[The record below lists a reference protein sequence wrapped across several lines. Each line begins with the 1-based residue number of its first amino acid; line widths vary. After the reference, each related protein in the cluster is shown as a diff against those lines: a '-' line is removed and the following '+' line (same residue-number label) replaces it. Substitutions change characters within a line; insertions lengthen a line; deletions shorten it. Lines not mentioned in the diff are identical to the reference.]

1 MNNTP
6 EQVPAPEPNDNPW
19 RLVALVLLP
28 IVGILFVLLAIVLLR
43 PREPGVVTAVI
54 PPGPNAPVV
63 NTGGVIDATDPDEPV
78 QLRLGYRYRIFIE
91 DESEDRSSGIA
102 HINGRATFVP
112 DARRGQTILADV
124 TRVRERVVDAVL
136 VRVLSKIDLPPK
148 APKPVFQPRPGDPV
162 VEGAEFD
169 VLISEESSKNPG
181 VEGIARVNGLVV
193 IVSGAPVV
201 GERVNVRI
209 TERKERIAFAEP
221 TGKPAGT
228 APLATAE
235 APRKTYRPRRG
246 DPAANVVEGAEF
258 SVVIAEES
266 SKNPGVEGIARIN
279 GLVVIVNGVPTVGQR
294 VDVRITE
301 RRDRIAFAEPVVPL
315 STLRPAAAADD
326 DDAPARP
333 AVYTPPAGDSA
344 ADVVEGAVLSL
355 VIEEPSKQ
363 RPETEGVARHNG
375 LVVFVDGATTPGQTV
390 TARITSRRPRVAF
403 AEVVAPE

>member
-28 IVGILFVLLAIVLLR
+28 IVGILLVLLAIVLLR
-43 PREPGVVTAVI
+43 PREPGVVTAII
-54 PPGPNAPVV
+54 PPGPNAPAV
-63 NTGGVIDATDPDEPV
+63 NTGTVIDATDPDQPV
-78 QLRLGYRYRIFIE
+78 DLRLGYRYRIFIE

-148 APKPVFQPRPGDPV
+148 PTRPSFRPRPEDPV

-169 VLISEESSKNPG
+169 VVISEESSKNPG
-181 VEGIARVNGLVV
+181 VEGIARINGLVV
-193 IVSGAPVV
+193 IVSGAPTV
-201 GERVNVRI
+201 GQRANVRI
-209 TERKERIAFAEP
+209 TERRERIAFAEL

-228 APLATAE
+228 DPLPERAP
-235 APRKTYRPRRG
+235 APRQTYRPRRG
-246 DPAANVVEGAEF
+246 DPSANVVEGAEF

-279 GLVVIVNGVPTVGQR
+279 GLVVVVNGVPTPGQR

-315 STLRPAAAADD
+315 SALLSAPVPAE
-326 DDAPARP
+326 PARP
-333 AVYTPPAGDSA
+333 AVYTPPADDSA

-355 VIEEPSKQ
+355 TIEEPSKQ
-363 RPETEGVARHNG
+363 RPDTEGVARHNG
-375 LVVFVDGATTPGQTV
+375 LVIFVAGANTPGQTV

-403 AEVVAPE
+403 AEIVDPE

>member
-28 IVGILFVLLAIVLLR
+28 IVGILLVLLAIVLLR
-43 PREPGVVTAVI
+43 PREPGVVTAII
-54 PPGPNAPVV
+54 PPGPNAPAV
-63 NTGGVIDATDPDEPV
+63 NTGTVIDATDPDQPV
-78 QLRLGYRYRIFIE
+78 DLRLGYRYRIFIE

-124 TRVRERVVDAVL
+124 TRVREL
-136 VRVLSKIDLPPK
+136 
-148 APKPVFQPRPGDPV
+148 
-162 VEGAEFD
+162 
-169 VLISEESSKNPG
+169 
-181 VEGIARVNGLVV
+181 
-193 IVSGAPVV
+193 
-201 GERVNVRI
+201 
-209 TERKERIAFAEP
+209 

-228 APLATAE
+228 DPLPERAP
-235 APRKTYRPRRG
+235 APRQTYRPRRG
-246 DPAANVVEGAEF
+246 DPSANVVEGAEF

-279 GLVVIVNGVPTVGQR
+279 GLVVVVNGVPTPGQR

-315 STLRPAAAADD
+315 SALLSAPVPAE
-326 DDAPARP
+326 PARP
-333 AVYTPPAGDSA
+333 AVYTPPADDSA

-355 VIEEPSKQ
+355 TIEEPSKQ
-363 RPETEGVARHNG
+363 RPDTEGVARHNG
-375 LVVFVDGATTPGQTV
+375 LVIFVAGANTPGQTV

-403 AEVVAPE
+403 AEIVDPE